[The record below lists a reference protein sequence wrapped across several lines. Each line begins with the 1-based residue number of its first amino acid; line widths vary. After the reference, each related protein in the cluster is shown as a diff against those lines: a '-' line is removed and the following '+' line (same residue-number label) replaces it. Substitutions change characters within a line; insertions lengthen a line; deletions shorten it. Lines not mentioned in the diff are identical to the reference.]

1 MLYQRYANP
10 KELMRAYIKRGRFG
24 EFVDKIINSHNQR
37 KREEAEKEEEHKWW
51 TMYVHSMSDKSFE
64 MWKREVLERSAK
76 NEPENY
82 SMTNEQVEATKQE
95 AKGILKKISLK

>member
-24 EFVDKIINSHNQR
+24 EFVDNIINSHNQR

-64 MWKREVLERSAK
+64 MWKRELIQRSK
-76 NEPENY
+76 ENDPNTY
-82 SMTNEQVEATKQE
+82 SMTNEQIEATRQRVR
-95 AKGILKKISLK
+95 GILKKASPS